1 LLGVDKITA
10 RLEKLVGLLEEIQHE
25 KDFDETKD
33 DFIFGAEYVQ
43 TMEDLNWIKVRS
55 KSEGMWSR
63 VYKENSHEVVD
74 IMRRANNSWS
84 IYQKVQSGE
93 VSSIEQS
100 KLYSDIRDFIR
111 NGHKISAIKRYR
123 EYMLNIYGKKISLRT
138 AKDVIDCIAHNQNIN
153 PMKLLMNPDMVSSL

>member
-33 DFIFGAEYVQ
+33 DFIFGSEYVQ
-43 TMEDLNWIKVRS
+43 TMEDLNWVKARS
-55 KSEGMWSR
+55 NMWSR
-63 VYKENSHEVVD
+63 VYKEETLAVVE

-93 VSSIEQS
+93 VTSIEQS

-123 EYMLNIYGKKISLRT
+123 EYMLNIYNKKIALKT

>member
-33 DFIFGAEYVQ
+33 DFIFGSEYVQ
-43 TMEDLNWIKVRS
+43 TMEDLNWVKARS
-55 KSEGMWSR
+55 NMWSR
-63 VYKENSHEVVD
+63 VYKEETLAVVE

-93 VSSIEQS
+93 VTSIAQS

-123 EYMLNIYGKKISLRT
+123 EYMLNIYNKKISLRT
-138 AKDVIDCIAHNQNIN
+138 AKDVIDCIAYNQNIN

>member
-1 LLGVDKITA
+1 MLGVDKITA
-10 RLEKLVGLLEEIQHE
+10 RLEKLVGLLEEIQHQ

-43 TMEDLNWIKVRS
+43 TMEDLNWVKARS
-55 KSEGMWSR
+55 NMWSR
-63 VYKENSHEVVD
+63 IYKEETLAVVE

-123 EYMLNIYGKKISLRT
+123 EYMLNIYNKKISLRT

>member
-1 LLGVDKITA
+1 MLGVDKITA

-33 DFIFGAEYVQ
+33 DFIFGSEYVQ
-43 TMEDLNWIKVRS
+43 TMEDLNWVKARS
-55 KSEGMWSR
+55 NMWSR
-63 VYKENSHEVVD
+63 VYKEETLAVVE

-93 VSSIEQS
+93 VTSIEQS

-123 EYMLNIYGKKISLRT
+123 EYMLNIYNKKIALKT

>member
-1 LLGVDKITA
+1 MLGVDKITA

-33 DFIFGAEYVQ
+33 DFIFGSEYVQ
-43 TMEDLNWIKVRS
+43 TMEDLNWVKARS
-55 KSEGMWSR
+55 NMWSR
-63 VYKENSHEVVD
+63 VYKEETLAVVE

-93 VSSIEQS
+93 VTSIAQS

-123 EYMLNIYGKKISLRT
+123 EYMLNIYNKKISLRT
-138 AKDVIDCIAHNQNIN
+138 AKDVIDCIAYNQNIN

>member
-1 LLGVDKITA
+1 MLGVDKITA

-33 DFIFGAEYVQ
+33 DFIFGSEYVQ
-43 TMEDLNWIKVRS
+43 TMEDLNWVKARTN
-55 KSEGMWSR
+55 MWSR
-63 VYKENSHEVVD
+63 IYKEETLAVVE

-93 VSSIEQS
+93 VTSIEQS

-123 EYMLNIYGKKISLRT
+123 EYMLNIYNKKISLRT

>member
-43 TMEDLNWIKVRS
+43 TMEDLNWVKARS
-55 KSEGMWSR
+55 NMWSR
-63 VYKENSHEVVD
+63 VYKEETLAVVE

>member
-1 LLGVDKITA
+1 MLGVDKITA

-33 DFIFGAEYVQ
+33 DFIFGSEYVQ
-43 TMEDLNWIKVRS
+43 TMEDLNWVKARTN
-55 KSEGMWSR
+55 MWSK
-63 VYKENSHEVVD
+63 VYKEETLAVVE

-93 VSSIEQS
+93 VTSIEQS

-123 EYMLNIYGKKISLRT
+123 EYMLNIYNKKIALKT